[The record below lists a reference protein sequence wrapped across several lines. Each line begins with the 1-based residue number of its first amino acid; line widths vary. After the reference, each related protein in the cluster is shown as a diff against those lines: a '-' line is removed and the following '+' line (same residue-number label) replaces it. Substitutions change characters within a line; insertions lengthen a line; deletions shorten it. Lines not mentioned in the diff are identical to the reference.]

1 MKTLDVGSVLA
12 QGQQV
17 INGYKSASV
26 DLGELLGVAR
36 TADANVVG
44 AIQEQGAAAI
54 EEERAKQERVA
65 AQDAELRQV
74 RQQAGVLGP
83 AGKHAQMTM
92 DVAAMDADLRPKR
105 AELLQKMSITIAD
118 NPLQWLANQFTLPQE
133 VARYNALW
141 EGRQGLNEALQTDIQ
156 TSTAAA
162 NFARSTFEAS
172 STAEGAAAL
181 KKISAATN
189 VAAAQA
195 SVEAAKNSITM
206 LVNKAQFD
214 RLPFETAASML
225 RLKMDAENNALSKIR
240 FQWEKENK
248 DRDMRLYELRLKAGE
263 LEYSKAVKNVADEES
278 FVQRLGLAAAT
289 LNLDPMNMVEFEAM
303 QRSNPTMANALLTV
317 AGQIDPKVP
326 YSEQTWT
333 LGANLADTL
342 KFVNRTGVQLG
353 GGKGELLNLA
363 ERFIGQQAVK
373 YDKANPGQKFKALSK
388 EQQESLIT
396 GWATSFEQSF
406 ADPNA
411 PGSLFNTMSV
421 AGLMGTKEGSL
432 NLGQNPV
439 VQLLAKKYEATPGQ
453 QVTAEEIVGTAAGM
467 LNRAKSAAEV
477 EAVAKHVANIFEA
490 RKVQAY
496 NMYEPQRVG
505 MQMPSKIDYVFDPGF
520 LRGESVTADLGN
532 ASEVKNLLLRAAA
545 TNRLNERVK
554 QGTPLGVGNAINA
567 EVMGVGSAVG
577 EAVQSIPARG
587 SFFRN

>member
-44 AIQEQGAAAI
+44 AIQQQGAALE

-83 AGKHAQMTM
+83 AGKHAQMAM

-141 EGRQGLNEALQTDIQ
+141 KGRQGLNEALQTDIQ
-156 TSTAAA
+156 TSNAAA

-225 RLKMDAENNALSKIR
+225 RLKMDADNNALAKIR

-326 YSEQTWT
+326 YAEQTWT

-363 ERFIGQQAVK
+363 ERFIGQQTVK
-373 YDKANPGQKFKALSK
+373 YNKANRGQKFKDLSK

-477 EAVAKHVANIFEA
+477 EAVARHVANIFEA

-505 MQMPSKIDYVFDPGF
+505 MQMPSKIEYVFDPGF

-577 EAVQSIPARG
+577 EAVQNIPARG